1 MDFSVLKNNLEKHGF
16 QVSTFETARE
26 ASEYLNGQID
36 GKSIGFGG
44 SVTLDQMNV
53 LKLLETHNKVLYRFD
68 NPDGK
73 TPNEVMKESLTAD
86 VFLTSANGVAET
98 GEIVNIDGNCNR
110 VAGELY
116 GHQKVYII
124 IGKNK
129 IAPDFES
136 ALWRARNIAA
146 PKNAVRLHKNTPCA
160 ANGGNKCYD
169 CSSPERICK
178 ALTVLWRKPTN
189 CPYEVVIINEELG
202 Y

>member
-1 MDFSVLKNNLEKHGF
+1 MDFSIIRSNLEKHGF
-16 QVSTFETARE
+16 IVSCFSNAQD
-26 ASEYLNGQID
+26 ANAYLDTQID

-44 SVTLDQMNV
+44 SVTLDQLGV
-53 LKLLETHNKVLYRFD
+53 LSLLEKHNKVLYRFD

-73 TPNEVMKESLTAD
+73 SPTEVMKDALTAD
-86 VFLTSANGVAET
+86 VFLTSANGIAET

-124 IGKNK
+124 VGNNK

-136 ALWRARNIAA
+136 ALWRARNVAA
-146 PKNAVRLHKNTPCA
+146 PKNARRLHKNTPCA
-160 ANGGNKCYD
+160 VNADRCYNCD
-169 CSSPERICK
+169 SPERICK
-178 ALTVLWRKPTN
+178 GLVVLWRKPTN
-189 CPYEVVIINEELG
+189 CPYEVVLIDELLG

>member
-1 MDFSVLKNNLEKHGF
+1 MDFSVIKSNLEKHGF
-16 QVSTFETARE
+16 IVSCFSNAQDATN
-26 ASEYLNGQID
+26 YLDTQID

-44 SVTLDQMNV
+44 SVTLDQLGV
-53 LKLLETHNKVLYRFD
+53 LSLLEKHNKVLYRFD

-73 TPNEVMKESLTAD
+73 SPTEVMKDALTAD
-86 VFLTSANGVAET
+86 VFLTSANGIAET

-124 IGKNK
+124 VGNNK

-136 ALWRARNIAA
+136 ALWRARNVAA
-146 PKNAVRLHKNTPCA
+146 PKNARRLHKNTPCA
-160 ANGGNKCYD
+160 VNADRCYNCD
-169 CSSPERICK
+169 SPERICK
-178 ALTVLWRKPTN
+178 SLVVLWRKPTN
-189 CPYEVVIINEELG
+189 CPYEVVLIDEPLG

>member
-1 MDFSVLKNNLEKHGF
+1 MDFSTLKNNLEKRGF
-16 QVSTFETARE
+16 VVSLFSTINE
-26 ASEYLNGQID
+26 ANEYLNAQID
-36 GKSIGFGG
+36 DKSIGFGG
-44 SVTLDQMNV
+44 SVTLDEMAIRKMLEQHNRV
-53 LKLLETHNKVLYRFD
+53 LARFD

-73 TPNEVMKESLTAD
+73 TPVEVMKGSLTAD

-110 VAGELY
+110 IAGELY
-116 GHQKVYII
+116 GHERVYIVV
-124 IGKNK
+124 GKNK
-129 IAPDFES
+129 IAPDFEK

-160 ANGGNKCYD
+160 VDGVCHD

-178 ALTVLWRKPTN
+178 GLAVLWRKPTN
-189 CPYEVVIINEELG
+189 CPYEIVVIDEELD

>member
-1 MDFSVLKNNLEKHGF
+1 MDFSVIKSNLEKHGF
-16 QVSTFETARE
+16 IVSCFENAQDATN
-26 ASEYLNGQID
+26 YLDTQID

-44 SVTLDQMNV
+44 SVTLDQLGV
-53 LKLLETHNKVLYRFD
+53 LSLLEKHNKVLYRFD

-73 TPNEVMKESLTAD
+73 SPTEVMKDALTAD
-86 VFLTSANGVAET
+86 VFLTSANGIAET

-124 IGKNK
+124 VGNNK

-136 ALWRARNIAA
+136 ALWRARNVAA
-146 PKNAVRLHKNTPCA
+146 PKNARRLHKNTPCA
-160 ANGGNKCYD
+160 VNADRCYNCD
-169 CSSPERICK
+169 SPERICK
-178 ALTVLWRKPTN
+178 GLVVLWRKPTN
-189 CPYEVVIINEELG
+189 CPYEVVLIDELLG